1 MKAALMN
8 PNASAASTQHIPI
21 GAPDLVL
28 ATQEVLEQGLSLLAS
43 SAEKYSLVAPA
54 PFEASIGQ
62 HFRHVLEH
70 FHCLLQGAVTGE
82 VNYDSRARNPRIETE
97 VPFATEATREVIRRF
112 QTWTDSTIAQRCS
125 TVSSLAYH
133 SDPPSL
139 ISSNL
144 GRELAYCIGHAIH
157 HFAIIR
163 LLCSHVAVQVP
174 PSFGYAP
181 STLKYQ
187 SSLAAD

>member
-1 MKAALMN
+1 MKPNSINPIVMSGRAKEIPFQTPELVIAAE
-8 PNASAASTQHIPI
+8 
-21 GAPDLVL
+21 
-28 ATQEVLEQGLSLLAS
+28 EVLEQGLRLLDS

-54 PFEASIGQ
+54 PFAASIGQ
-62 HFRHVLEH
+62 HYRHVLEH
-70 FHCLLQGAVTGE
+70 FHCLLEGAASGE
-82 VNYDSRARNPRIETE
+82 VNYDSRKRNPRIENE
-97 VPFATEATREVIRRF
+97 IAYAGEATREVINKI
-112 QTWTDSTIAQRCS
+112 QTWDDAALAQRCS

-133 SDPPSL
+133 SDSPSL

-163 LLCSHVAVQVP
+163 LLCSHVGVEVP
-174 PSFGYAP
+174 ADFGYAP

-187 SSLAAD
+187 SSMAAD

>member
-1 MKAALMN
+1 MN
-8 PNASAASTQHIPI
+8 LVLTNPETSAASTSHPSL
-21 GAPDLVL
+21 GVPDLVR
-28 ATQEVLEQGLSLLAS
+28 ATQDVLEQGLHLLES
-43 SAEKYSLVAPA
+43 SAEQYSLVAPA
-54 PFEASIGQ
+54 PFDASIGQ

-70 FHCLLQGAVTGE
+70 FHCLLQGASTGE
-82 VNYDSRARNPRIETE
+82 VNYDSRERNPRIETE
-97 VPFATEATREVIRRF
+97 VPFATEATREVIRQF
-112 QTWTDSTIAQRCS
+112 QTWNDSTIAQRCS

-133 SDPPSL
+133 SDSPSL

-144 GRELAYCIGHAIH
+144 ARELAYCIGHAIH

-163 LLCSHVAVQVP
+163 LLCSHVGVQVP
-174 PSFGYAP
+174 PGFGYAP

>member
-1 MKAALMN
+1 MKADSMT
-8 PNASAASTQHIPI
+8 PNTSSEWATNTLLQTPA
-21 GAPDLVL
+21 LVL
-28 ATQEVLEQGLSLLAS
+28 ATKEVLQQGLRLLES
-43 SAEKYSLVAPA
+43 CGEKYSFVAPA
-54 PFEASIGQ
+54 PFDASVGR

-70 FHCLLQGAVTGE
+70 FHCLLQGANSGE
-82 VNYDSRARNPRIETE
+82 VNYDARKRDARIETE
-97 VPFATEATREVIRRF
+97 ASFAAGATSEVIR
-112 QTWTDSTIAQRCS
+112 QIELWTEVTLTQRCS

-133 SDPPSL
+133 SDSPSF

-163 LLCSHVAVQVP
+163 LFCSHIGIEVP
-174 PSFGYAP
+174 ADFGYAP

>member
-1 MKAALMN
+1 MKADSMT
-8 PNASAASTQHIPI
+8 PNTPTEWATNTRPQTSA
-21 GAPDLVL
+21 LVL
-28 ATQEVLEQGLSLLAS
+28 ATKEVLQQGLRLLES
-43 SAEKYSLVAPA
+43 CGEKYALAAPA
-54 PFEASIGQ
+54 PFDASVGR

-70 FHCLLQGAVTGE
+70 FHCLLQGVNNGE
-82 VNYDSRARNPRIETE
+82 VNYDARKRDARIETE
-97 VPFATEATREVIRRF
+97 ASFAAGATNEVIR
-112 QTWTDSTIAQRCS
+112 QIELWTEVTLAQRCS

-133 SDPPSL
+133 SDSPSF

-163 LLCSHVAVQVP
+163 LLCGHIGVKIPAD
-174 PSFGYAP
+174 FGYAP

>member
-8 PNASAASTQHIPI
+8 PNVPAASTQHIPI

-54 PFEASIGQ
+54 PFDASIGQ

-70 FHCLLQGAVTGE
+70 FHCLLQGTVTGE
-82 VNYDSRARNPRIETE
+82 VNYDSRERNPRIETE
-97 VPFATEATREVIRRF
+97 VPFAIGATREVIRRF

-133 SDPPSL
+133 SDSPSL

-163 LLCSHVAVQVP
+163 LLCSHVGVQVP
-174 PSFGYAP
+174 PGFGYAP

>member
-1 MKAALMN
+1 MKADSMT
-8 PNASAASTQHIPI
+8 PNTSSEWAANTLPQTP
-21 GAPDLVL
+21 ALVL
-28 ATQEVLEQGLSLLAS
+28 ATKEVLQQSLRLLES
-43 SAEKYSLVAPA
+43 CGEKYAFVEPA
-54 PFEASIGQ
+54 PFDASVGR

-70 FHCLLQGAVTGE
+70 FHCLLQGANSGE
-82 VNYDSRARNPRIETE
+82 VNYDGRKRDARIETE
-97 VPFATEATREVIRRF
+97 ASFAAAATNEVIR
-112 QTWTDSTIAQRCS
+112 QIELWNAVTLAQRCS

-133 SDPPSL
+133 SDSPSI

-157 HFAIIR
+157 HFAMIR
-163 LLCSHVAVQVP
+163 LLCSHIGVKIPAD
-174 PSFGYAP
+174 FGYAP